1 MATRQQGARSMAD
14 YDNTNR
20 GAAFAPFETQKL
32 ILQGKINDGG
42 IDRKVT
48 FTKDTTRDGKNVIEV
63 YEKIGVLFE
72 NDKKGNEAAPDYTG
86 PFNEFKRLAA
96 WRKMKD
102 GKPYM
107 TFNVSEPQQQSQ
119 PAQVASIDL
128 GGDDIPF

>member
-1 MATRQQGARSMAD
+1 MAD

-42 IDRKVT
+42 IDRKVM

-96 WRKMKD
+96 WRKRKD

>member
-1 MATRQQGARSMAD
+1 MAD

>member
-1 MATRQQGARSMAD
+1 MAE

-32 ILQGKINDGG
+32 ILQGKIDDNRVE
-42 IDRKVT
+42 RKITLV
-48 FTKDTTRDGKNVIEV
+48 KDQTRDGKTIIEV
-63 YEKIGVLFE
+63 YEKIGTLFE

-86 PFNEFKRLAA
+86 PFNDVRRLAA

-107 TFNVSEPQQQSQ
+107 TFNVSDK
-119 PAQVASIDL
+119 ASHGQGVPDPKPVNML
-128 GGDDIPF
+128 DDDSIPF

>member
-1 MATRQQGARSMAD
+1 MAD

-42 IDRKVT
+42 LDRKVT
-48 FTKDTTRDGKNVIEV
+48 FTKDTTRDGKNIIEV

>member
-1 MATRQQGARSMAD
+1 MAD

-42 IDRKVT
+42 SDRKVT
-48 FTKDTTRDGKNVIEV
+48 FIKDATRDGKNIIEV

-107 TFNVSEPQQQSQ
+107 TFNVSEQQQRQQSQ
-119 PAQVASIDL
+119 PVPAAPIDL

>member
-1 MATRQQGARSMAD
+1 MAE

-32 ILQGKINDGG
+32 ILQGKIDDNR
-42 IDRKVT
+42 IERKVT
-48 FTKDTTRDGKNVIEV
+48 LVKDQTRDGKTIIEV
-63 YEKIGVLFE
+63 YEKIGTLFE

-86 PFNEFKRLAA
+86 PFNDTRRLAA

-107 TFNVSEPQQQSQ
+107 TFNVSDKQ
-119 PAQVASIDL
+119 
-128 GGDDIPF
+128 GDSKKLPNVPDFLDDDKIPF

>member
-1 MATRQQGARSMAD
+1 MAD

-32 ILQGKINDGG
+32 ILQGKIDDNQVE
-42 IDRKVT
+42 RKITLV
-48 FTKDTTRDGKNVIEV
+48 KDQTRDGKTIIEV
-63 YEKIGVLFE
+63 YEKIGTLFE

-86 PFNEFKRLAA
+86 PFNDVRRLAA

-107 TFNVSEPQQQSQ
+107 TFNVSDK
-119 PAQVASIDL
+119 ASHGQNVPDPKPVNML
-128 GGDDIPF
+128 DDDSIPF

>member
-1 MATRQQGARSMAD
+1 MAD
-14 YDNTNR
+14 TYDNTDR

-32 ILQGKINDGG
+32 ILQGKVNDTGV
-42 IDRKVT
+42 DRKITLV
-48 FTKDTTRDGKNVIEV
+48 KDQTREGKTIIEV

-86 PFNEFKRLAA
+86 PFNEFRRLAA

-107 TFNVSEPQQQSQ
+107 TFNVSDSQKQGGQAPAPQ
-119 PAQVASIDL
+119 AGASFGSNDL
-128 GGDDIPF
+128 DGDDIPF

>member
-1 MATRQQGARSMAD
+1 MAD

-42 IDRKVT
+42 IDRKVM

-107 TFNVSEPQQQSQ
+107 TFNVSEPQQQSK

>member
-1 MATRQQGARSMAD
+1 M
-14 YDNTNR
+14 
-20 GAAFAPFETQKL
+20 
-32 ILQGKINDGG
+32 
-42 IDRKVT
+42 
-48 FTKDTTRDGKNVIEV
+48 

-107 TFNVSEPQQQSQ
+107 TFNVSEPQQQSK

>member
-1 MATRQQGARSMAD
+1 MAD

-20 GAAFAPFETQKL
+20 GAAFAPFETQTL

-42 IDRKVT
+42 LDRKVT
-48 FTKDTTRDGKNVIEV
+48 FTKDTTRDGKNIIEV

>member
-1 MATRQQGARSMAD
+1 MAD

-42 IDRKVT
+42 VDRKVT

>member
-1 MATRQQGARSMAD
+1 MAD

-48 FTKDTTRDGKNVIEV
+48 FTKDTTRDGKSVIEV

>member
-1 MATRQQGARSMAD
+1 M
-14 YDNTNR
+14 
-20 GAAFAPFETQKL
+20 
-32 ILQGKINDGG
+32 
-42 IDRKVT
+42 
-48 FTKDTTRDGKNVIEV
+48 

>member
-1 MATRQQGARSMAD
+1 MAE

-32 ILQGKINDGG
+32 ILQGKVDDNRIE
-42 IDRKVT
+42 RKVT
-48 FTKDTTRDGKNVIEV
+48 LVKDQTRDGKTIIEV

-86 PFNEFKRLAA
+86 PFNDTRRLAA

-107 TFNVSEPQQQSQ
+107 TFNVSDNQQKNASPEPAPSNF
-119 PAQVASIDL
+119 L
-128 GGDDIPF
+128 DDDRIPF

>member
-1 MATRQQGARSMAD
+1 MAD

-107 TFNVSEPQQQSQ
+107 TFNVSEPQQKSQ

>member
-1 MATRQQGARSMAD
+1 MAD

-42 IDRKVT
+42 LDRKVT